1 MDHSPAV
8 LHERMKASLYF
19 KELTSEDGFF
29 GLFLVFWVVWVFFL
43 ARLLG
48 DFPSCHPLKQT
59 QFQSLSC
66 KDLSV

>member
-29 GLFLVFWVVWVFFL
+29 GLFLVFWVVWGFF
-43 ARLLG
+43 
-48 DFPSCHPLKQT
+48 S
-59 QFQSLSC
+59 S
-66 KDLSV
+66 